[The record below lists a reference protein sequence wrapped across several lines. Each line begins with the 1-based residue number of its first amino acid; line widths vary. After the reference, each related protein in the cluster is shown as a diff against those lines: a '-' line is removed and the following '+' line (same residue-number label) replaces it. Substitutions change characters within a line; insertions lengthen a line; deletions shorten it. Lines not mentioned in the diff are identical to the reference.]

1 MYNFPE
7 SFFKDGKNEI
17 LGVDKVGDWATHRLS
32 YPITK
37 EYEITHGYAL
47 ALIFTSWIRV
57 ALKYNSTTMI
67 PRLRTL
73 GEMIFDEPDYQKVPG
88 KLEELFDIASNEDNE
103 LNEPIPGVAE
113 EVTKEALSN
122 LEKIE
127 TALPTVRGLEAS
139 DREMDEL
146 SKKAETS
153 FQDLMDLGMQVDSRF
168 SGDIFSVASNML
180 NHAITAKTA
189 KLNKKLKMIDLQL
202 KKATLDQRQAKADEK
217 IDNIPLGE
225 GQNLDRNE
233 LLRVLSAKNTEE

>member
-1 MYNFPE
+1 M
-7 SFFKDGKNEI
+7 
-17 LGVDKVGDWATHRLS
+17 
-32 YPITK
+32 TK
-37 EYEITHGYAL
+37 
-47 ALIFTSWIRV
+47 
-57 ALKYNSTTMI
+57 
-67 PRLRTL
+67 
-73 GEMIFDEPDYQKVPG
+73 
-88 KLEELFDIASNEDNE
+88 KLEELFDLASSDENE

-202 KKATLDQRQAKADEK
+202 KKATLDQRQAKMEEK
-217 IDNIPLGE
+217 IDNIPLGD
-225 GQNLDRNE
+225 GAQNLDRNE
-233 LLRVLSAKNTEE
+233 LLRVLTSKNTEE